1 MSILSDNLK
10 LLRKKY
16 GFSQRDLAKKLNI
29 SQPGYAKYENDL
41 AEPDTQRLVILSELY
56 NVSIDNLLGKDKQQ
70 LEKQKIIENTITVF
84 GYGGKRR
91 DYHLSEENAKLL
103 EQLAEK
109 MSKEKIDGDF

>member
-1 MSILSDNLK
+1 MINNLK
-10 LLRKKY
+10 EARLKNGYTLE
-16 GFSQRDLAKKLNI
+16 QVAQKLSTTRAAI
-29 SQPGYAKYENDL
+29 SMYENGKREVNNNL
-41 AEPDTQRLVILSELY
+41 LVKFSELY
-56 NVSIDNLLGKDKQQ
+56 GVSTDYLLGK
-70 LEKQKIIENTITVF
+70 ETSSNNIFNENTVSIF

>member
-1 MSILSDNLK
+1 MEKIK
-10 LLRKKY
+10 LLRKQNNLTLKE
-16 GFSQRDLAKKLNI
+16 LAEKIGVAESTVSL
-29 SQPGYAKYENDL
+29 YENGKR
-41 AEPDTQRLVILSELY
+41 EPSLDILKKIAKIF
-56 NVSIDNLLGKDKQQ
+56 NVSTDYLLGNGQNNVEELLPK
-70 LEKQKIIENTITVF
+70 ENTITVF